1 MTRRTLLLLAG
12 GVAVAIAVVAALVL
26 LADDDDE
33 EAGPPEAPRPAEAV
47 TGSVLRPATGGAVGP
62 VDGESGDLSWRAGE
76 GELVVMRD
84 DRTILRAD
92 DAARFRDVAVRAT
105 DVDGDG
111 AEELVAL
118 FRGAGS
124 AGLLEL
130 DVVSAEGDVVFHH
143 EADKGVARV
152 GPTVV
157 EVFAAR
163 FAGDDPNCCPSAYE
177 RRVVE
182 AREGVWLVRTT
193 GEVPTEEL
201 PASDL

>member
-1 MTRRTLLLLAG
+1 MLLLAG
-12 GVAVAIAVVAALVL
+12 GVVIAIAVVVALVV
-26 LADDDDE
+26 LAGDDDQE
-33 EAGPPEAPRPAEAV
+33 PAPPDPPRPAEAV
-47 TGSVLRPATGGAVGP
+47 TGSVLRPATGGRVGP

-92 DAARFRDVAVRAT
+92 DPDRFRDVAVKAT

-111 AEELVAL
+111 AEELIAL

-130 DVVSAEGDVVFHH
+130 DLVAADGDVVFHH

-152 GPTVV
+152 GPSVV

-163 FAGDDPNCCPSAYE
+163 FAPDDPNCCPSAYE

-193 GEVPTEEL
+193 GEVAAEDVPL
-201 PASDL
+201 SDL

>member
-1 MTRRTLLLLAG
+1 MLLLAG
-12 GVAVAIAVVAALVL
+12 GVVIAIAVVVALVV
-26 LADDDDE
+26 LAGDDDQEPASPD
-33 EAGPPEAPRPAEAV
+33 PPRPAEAV
-47 TGSVLRPATGGAVGP
+47 TGSVLRPATGGGGGP
-62 VDGESGDLSWRAGE
+62 VDGAAGSLSWRAGE
-76 GELVVMRD
+76 GELVVLRD

-92 DAARFRDVAVRAT
+92 DPARFREVAVRPI

-124 AGLLEL
+124 AGLLEV
-130 DVVSAEGDVVFHH
+130 DVVSADGDVVLHH

-163 FAGDDPNCCPSAYE
+163 FAADDPNCCPSAYE

-182 AREGVWLVRTT
+182 SREGVWLVRTT
-193 GEVPTEEL
+193 GEVPADEV